1 MAGTSLPHSDEARAA
16 LHAIVTNPEYGEA
29 ALSSGPS
36 TANLLKDLLPDAP
49 KETAVLVAAAE
60 NGIATKLREFA
71 RQGMDTD
78 TAVHLA
84 ASSMAE
90 STAMLPEACEWA
102 AAEMAT
108 ALGLSQPASQPGAAG
123 GSLSGPQPA
132 VVAPPPP
139 AGYQGAPSGYPG
151 PQGPAP
157 GHQSPPS
164 GYQGPPSG
172 YQGPPSGY
180 QGPPSGYQGPP
191 SGYQGAQQGP
201 PAAYQGGGQSWP
213 SAPNAPADPGQG
225 WQQPGSPPAQVT
237 QAWPA
242 QGYPPQ
248 QAAGAPQAGAAFGGA
263 AATTPQAWQ
272 AGQPGGPPPAKR
284 KRSTLLLIVAAVV
297 AVAVVIAVVAVL
309 ALNRKPS
316 PSHHTATKPPVVSIA
331 TTAVAPNVNGNV
343 IVYYLEGRYAHATVS
358 ANIGKAASGEV
369 ARLTAQ
375 PFPFSS
381 APVVI
386 NSTKLGSGAQHVS
399 FRVTPTVATR
409 YQIEVFAS
417 NTAANPLVRS
427 ATNTVYVGLVG
438 HSKITS
444 SSCPR
449 PACDVT
455 IRIRVH
461 VPPAAINAEAGK
473 HLYFY
478 FGLHLGSSTSTTVP
492 STPTTLTLQTH
503 VTANGFTIVSA
514 NEYQKIL
521 AFTFTV
527 GTHAYRWIWN
537 ACTIETPSA
546 DGLGLP
552 GSHLCGRTTIP
563 ASATFLG

>member
-1 MAGTSLPHSDEARAA
+1 VAGTSLPHSDEARAA
-16 LHAIVTNPEYGEA
+16 LQAIVANPEYGEA

-60 NGIATKLREFA
+60 NGLATKLRDFVG
-71 RQGMDTD
+71 QGMDPD

-90 STAMLPEACEWA
+90 STALMPEACEWA

-108 ALGLSQPASQPGAAG
+108 ALGLSQPASQPGAPGQPGGPG
-123 GSLSGPQPA
+123 GSFAGPPPP

-139 AGYQGAPSGYPG
+139 VGYQGTPPGYQGGQAPAPGYQGAPSGY
-151 PQGPAP
+151 QG
-157 GHQSPPS
+157 G
-164 GYQGPPSG
+164 
-172 YQGPPSGY
+172 
-180 QGPPSGYQGPP
+180 
-191 SGYQGAQQGP
+191 QQGP

-213 SAPNAPADPGQG
+213 NAPADPGQG
-225 WQQPGSPPAQVT
+225 WQQPTSPPAQAT
-237 QAWPA
+237 QAWP
-242 QGYPPQ
+242 QPGYQQ
-248 QAAGAPQAGAAFGGA
+248 QAASAPQAGAAFGA

-272 AGQPGGPPPAKR
+272 AGQPGGPPPGKR
-284 KRSTLLLIVAAVV
+284 KGSTVFLIVAAAVVVV
-297 AVAVVIAVVAVL
+297 AVIAVVAVV
-309 ALNRKPS
+309 ALNHKS
-316 PSHHTATKPPVVSIA
+316 PPAHHTATKPPVVSIA
-331 TTAVAPNVNGNV
+331 TTSAAPNVNGNV
-343 IVYYLEGRYAHATVS
+343 IVYYLEGKYAHATVS
-358 ANIGKAASGEV
+358 ANIGKATSGEV
-369 ARLTAQ
+369 ATLTAQ

-381 APVVI
+381 APVMI
-386 NSTKLGSGAQHVS
+386 NSTKIGSGAQHVS

-409 YQIEVFAS
+409 YQIQVYAS
-417 NTAANPLVRS
+417 KTAANPLVRS

-461 VPPAAINAEAGK
+461 VPPAAISAEAAK

-478 FGLHLGSSTSTTVP
+478 FGLHLGTGSAVP
-492 STPTTLTLQTH
+492 SAPTTLTLQTH

-527 GTHAYRWIWN
+527 GTHAYRWVWN
-537 ACTIETPSA
+537 ACTIETLSA

-552 GSHLCGRTTIP
+552 GSHLCGNTTIP
-563 ASATFLG
+563 TSASFLG